1 MNNNIW
7 ICLCVIVAVL
17 AIVFAGIE
25 GENAKRLELELSE
38 RKTATAVSNPITA
51 VAIEYGGKGFFKTT
65 SLYAKYGD
73 RWLPVYVVEEIT
85 TNYPPCR
92 HIDRTGMWYTP
103 VGGVDV
109 KKLREEYIPPKPL
122 WEEE

>member
-1 MNNNIW
+1 MNRCYLILFVLAFLVSFSIFNRREENKKRIK
-7 ICLCVIVAVL
+7 LEREEREAMAAVL
-17 AIVFAGIE
+17 
-25 GENAKRLELELSE
+25 K
-38 RKTATAVSNPITA
+38 PITA
-51 VAIEYGGKGFFKTT
+51 EAIEYGGKRFLKTT
-65 SLYAKYGD
+65 SLYARDGD
-73 RWLPVYVVEEIT
+73 RWLPVCVVEEIT

-109 KKLREEYIPPKPL
+109 KKLREEYTPPKPL